1 MQVMSTSFSGYSVR
15 EMTGGR
21 EHPLPSPFF
30 SRVRVFTI
38 ERIGERAAAQTAI
51 DIVLMH
57 SLYRLLAVASFLEI
71 ASAAFFAFPR
81 RDGWIGFRQE
91 RTQPRAR
98 FTVQ

>member
-1 MQVMSTSFSGYSVR
+1 MQVMSTSFSSYSVH

-21 EHPLPSPFF
+21 EHLLPSPFF

-71 ASAAFFAFPR
+71 ASAAFSLFQDAT
-81 RDGWIGFRQE
+81 GG
-91 RTQPRAR
+91 
-98 FTVQ
+98 